1 MMLGAKKNVHCTK
14 IRSSFRIQIQHQ
26 PTPSFRSRS
35 RVEWIRVNSSQND
48 LDKGFLIYQDVRL
61 NVSKKLLLDARFTL
75 FDTDSFNARVY
86 QFENDLRYVLS
97 NVALND
103 RGQRWYVLA
112 KYDISDNLEMS
123 LKISRSVIED
133 AQILS
138 SGLNEIKGDKRTQFG
153 AQIRYKF

>member
-1 MMLGAKKNVHCTK
+1 M
-14 IRSSFRIQIQHQ
+14 
-26 PTPSFRSRS
+26 
-35 RVEWIRVNSSQND
+35 
-48 LDKGFLIYQDVRL
+48 
-61 NVSKKLLLDARFTL
+61 SKKLLFDARFTL

-112 KYDISDNLEMS
+112 KYDISGNLEMS

-138 SGLNEIKGDKRTQFG
+138 SGLNEIKGDKELSLVHKLD
-153 AQIRYKF
+153 INSNSYC

>member
-1 MMLGAKKNVHCTK
+1 M
-14 IRSSFRIQIQHQ
+14 
-26 PTPSFRSRS
+26 
-35 RVEWIRVNSSQND
+35 
-48 LDKGFLIYQDVRL
+48 
-61 NVSKKLLLDARFTL
+61 
-75 FDTDSFNARVY
+75 
-86 QFENDLRYVLS
+86 
-97 NVALND
+97 
-103 RGQRWYVLA
+103 LA

>member
-1 MMLGAKKNVHCTK
+1 M
-14 IRSSFRIQIQHQ
+14 
-26 PTPSFRSRS
+26 
-35 RVEWIRVNSSQND
+35 
-48 LDKGFLIYQDVRL
+48 
-61 NVSKKLLLDARFTL
+61 SKKLLLDARFTL

-112 KYDISDNLEMS
+112 KYDISGNLEMS

-153 AQIRYKF
+153 AQIRYNF